1 MKTLTLKQIKT
12 NVECLTET
20 KQTKEY
26 VVNKLQELID
36 DLDDEIGIQADRCT
50 EHN

>member
-1 MKTLTLKQIKT
+1 MKQLLEQIKT

-26 VVNKLQELID
+26 VVNKLLELMD
-36 DLDDEIGIQADRCT
+36 SLDDEIGIHENRCA